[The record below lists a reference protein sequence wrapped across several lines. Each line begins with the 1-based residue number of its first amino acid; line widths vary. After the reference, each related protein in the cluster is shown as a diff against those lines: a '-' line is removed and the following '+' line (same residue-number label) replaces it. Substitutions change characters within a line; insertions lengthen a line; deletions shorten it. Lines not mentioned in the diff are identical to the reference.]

1 MMIKC
6 YMRAIRGEP
15 LNESGARRAVS
26 GGSGGWGA
34 GVAVAVGGE
43 VGAGG
48 RVGAGGGDQESLRWE
63 KAAVVRGRELNMQQL
78 CPDSLTLRIH
88 ALNVPPEVDRKM
100 A

>member
-34 GVAVAVGGE
+34 GV
-43 VGAGG
+43 GG
-48 RVGAGGGDQESLRWE
+48 RGSALEAEWEQEEGEIRR
-63 KAAVVRGRELNMQQL
+63 V
-78 CPDSLTLRIH
+78 
-88 ALNVPPEVDRKM
+88 
-100 A
+100 